1 MKAKRTISISK
12 RLLRNFLLLAGLSVV
27 GLTALYVYWLWDARD
42 VFADDELGDIATIVA
57 RDARRLP
64 DGTIELRFTENTARE
79 LSSIEG
85 LRVFVLDPRSGR
97 TVMDSPIGTGMLLPI
112 APSTAWRLPYM
123 VIDAPPGAAGG
134 GRHELALVTRDVRGV
149 GPLRVAVMRPE
160 PLHDDIGH
168 WILTSVFPEV
178 LPVIVPIYVIIMAI
192 ALWTVRSSLRPVT
205 RAAEQANLVDA
216 SRPETRLETAV
227 PAEIRPL
234 VDAVNNAFD
243 RLALGFAEQRRFTA
257 NAAHELRTPLAV
269 MRARLDALEDRG
281 IADAI
286 RADVERMSRIIEQ
299 LLAVS
304 RLDSRLPITKDPVD
318 LSEVAGDVVARLA
331 PLAVAAGKQ
340 VSLQAPDERV
350 QVIGNA
356 EMLSAAARNLI
367 ENALRYTP
375 CGQSVNV
382 VIEGEADSVRLEVH
396 DAGPGVNVDAQQH
409 IFERFWR
416 GQDRGGGAG
425 LGLAI
430 VHEVAVQHGGKVEVT
445 RSAMGGAL
453 FRLTLP
459 PSGMGAKA

>member
-1 MKAKRTISISK
+1 MNATRTISISK

-27 GLTALYVYWLWDARD
+27 GLTVLYVYWLWDARD
-42 VFADDELGDIATIVA
+42 VFADDELGDIATIAV
-57 RDARRLP
+57 RDARRLA
-64 DGTIELRFTENTARE
+64 DGTVELKHSDRTIRE
-79 LSSIEG
+79 LDDVDG
-85 LRVFVLDPRSGR
+85 LRIFVMDPRTGR
-97 TVMDSPIGTGMLLPI
+97 TVKDSPVGTGALLPI

-123 VIDAPPGAAGG
+123 VVDAPPGAAI
-134 GRHELALVTRDVRGV
+134 GRRYQLALVTRDVRGV

-160 PLHDDIGH
+160 PRHDDIGH

-178 LPVIVPIYVIIMAI
+178 LPVIAPIFVIIMAI
-192 ALWTVRSSLRPVT
+192 ALWTVRSALRPVT
-205 RAAEQANLVDA
+205 RAADQANLIDA

-234 VDAVNNAFD
+234 VDAVNKAFD

-269 MRARLDALEDRG
+269 LRARLDALEDRG
-281 IADAI
+281 MADAI
-286 RADVERMSRIIEQ
+286 RADVERMSRIIDQ

-318 LSEVAGDVVARLA
+318 LAEVASDVVARLA

-340 VSLQAPDERV
+340 LSLQAPDRPVRV
-350 QVIGNA
+350 VGNA
-356 EMLSAAARNLI
+356 EMLAAAARNLV

-375 CGQSVNV
+375 RGQSVNV
-382 VIEGEADSVRLEVH
+382 VIEGEADNVRLEVH
-396 DAGPGVNVDAQQH
+396 DAGPGVTADTQQH

-416 GQDRGGGAG
+416 GHDRGGGAG

-430 VHEVAVQHGGKVEVT
+430 VHEVAVQHGGRVEVA

-459 PSGMGAKA
+459 PMDVQAAA

>member
-1 MKAKRTISISK
+1 MSANRTNSISK

-27 GLTALYVYWLWDARD
+27 GLTGLYVYWLWDARD

-64 DGTIELRFTENTARE
+64 DGGIELKFSERTRRDLEA
-79 LSSIEG
+79 IDG
-85 LRVFVLDPRSGR
+85 LRVFVMDPRTGR
-97 TVMDSPIGTGMLLPI
+97 TVMDSPAGTGALLPI

-123 VIDAPPGAAGG
+123 VVDAPPGVDSGK
-134 GRHELALVTRDVRGV
+134 RHELALVTREVRGV

-178 LPVIVPIYVIIMAI
+178 LPVLAPIFVIVMGI
-192 ALWTVRSSLRPVT
+192 ALWTVRSALRPVT
-205 RAAEQANLVDA
+205 RAAEQANLIDA

-269 MRARLDALEDRG
+269 LRARVDTLEDRG
-281 IADAI
+281 MADTI
-286 RADVERMSRIIEQ
+286 RTDVERMSRIIEQ

-304 RLDSRLPITKDPVD
+304 RLDSRLPIAKDPVD
-318 LSEVAGDVVARLA
+318 LAEVAGEVVARLA

-340 VSLQAPDERV
+340 LSLQAPKRPVRV
-350 QVIGNA
+350 AGNA
-356 EMLSAAARNLI
+356 EMLAAAARNLV

-375 CGQSVNV
+375 RGQSVNV
-382 VIEGEADSVRLEVH
+382 VIEGADDVRLEVH
-396 DAGPGVNVDAQQH
+396 DAGPGVTLDAQSH
-409 IFERFWR
+409 LFERFWR

-430 VHEVAVQHGGKVEVT
+430 VHEVALQHGGKVEVA

-453 FRLTLP
+453 FRLILP
-459 PSGMGAKA
+459 SLALPAAA

>member
-1 MKAKRTISISK
+1 MKAKRTISISS

-64 DGTIELRFTENTARE
+64 DGTIELKFTDETRRE
-79 LSSIEG
+79 LSAVEG
-85 LRVFVLDPRSGR
+85 LRIFVLDPRTGR
-97 TVMDSPIGTGMLLPI
+97 TIMDSPIGTGALLPI
-112 APSTAWRLPYM
+112 APPTAWRLPYM
-123 VIDAPPGAAGG
+123 VIDAPPGIASGS
-134 GRHELALVTRDVRGV
+134 RHQLALVTREVREV

-234 VDAVNNAFD
+234 VDAVNKAFD

-269 MRARLDALEDRG
+269 MRARLDALQDRG
-281 IADAI
+281 MADAI

-340 VSLQAPDERV
+340 VSLQAPDRPVRV
-350 QVIGNA
+350 FGNA

-382 VIEGEADSVRLEVH
+382 VIEDKGDSVRLEVH
-396 DAGPGVNVDAQQH
+396 DAGPGVSVDAQQH

-459 PSGMGAKA
+459 SSGMGARA

>member
-1 MKAKRTISISK
+1 MAAKRTISISK

-42 VFADDELGDIATIVA
+42 VFADDELGDIATIVV

-64 DGTIELRFTENTARE
+64 DGTTELKFTERTKRE
-79 LSSIEG
+79 LAAVDG
-85 LRVFVLDPRSGR
+85 LRIFVLDPRTGR
-97 TVMDSPIGTGMLLPI
+97 TIMDSPNGTGALLPI
-112 APSTAWRLPYM
+112 MPAAAWRLPYM
-123 VIDAPPGAAGG
+123 VVDAPPGVESGK
-134 GRHELALVTRDVRGV
+134 RHELALVTRDIRGV

-178 LPVIVPIYVIIMAI
+178 LPVIAPIFLIIMGI

-205 RAAEQANLVDA
+205 RAAEQANLIDA

-234 VDAVNNAFD
+234 VDAVNKAFD

-269 MRARLDALEDRG
+269 LRARLDTLEDRG
-281 IADAI
+281 MADAI

-304 RLDSRLPITKDPVD
+304 RLDSRLPIAKDPVD
-318 LSEVAGDVVARLA
+318 LAEVAGDVVARLA

-340 VSLQAPDERV
+340 LSLQAPDRPVRV
-350 QVIGNA
+350 VGNA
-356 EMLSAAARNLI
+356 EMLAAAARNLV

-375 CGQSVNV
+375 RGQSVNV
-382 VIEGEADSVRLEVH
+382 VIEGEDDDVRLEVH
-396 DAGPGVNVDAQQH
+396 DAGPGVTADAQQH
-409 IFERFWR
+409 MFERFWR

-430 VHEVAVQHGGKVEVT
+430 VHEVAVQHGGKVEVS

-459 PSGMGAKA
+459 PQGMQVAA

>member
-1 MKAKRTISISK
+1 MRAKRTISISN

-42 VFADDELGDIATIVA
+42 VFADDELAEIATIVA
-57 RDARRLP
+57 SDARRLP
-64 DGTIELRFTENTARE
+64 DGTIELIFTDRTRRQ
-79 LSSIEG
+79 LSGIEG
-85 LRVFVLDPRSGR
+85 LRILVLDPRSGR
-97 TVMDSPIGTGMLLPI
+97 TVMDSPAGTGALLPI
-112 APSTAWRLPYM
+112 APSTAWRLPYI
-123 VIDAPPGAAGG
+123 VIDAPPGVVSGT
-134 GRHELALVTRDVRGV
+134 RHQLALVTREVRGV

-178 LPVIVPIYVIIMAI
+178 LPAVVPIFVIIMAI
-192 ALWTVRSSLRPVT
+192 ALWTVRSSMRPVT

-234 VDAVNNAFD
+234 VDAVNKAFD

-269 MRARLDALEDRG
+269 LRARVDTLEDRG
-281 IADAI
+281 MADTI

-304 RLDSRLPITKDPVD
+304 RLDSRFPIARDTVD
-318 LSEVAGDVVARLA
+318 LCEVAGDVVARLA

-340 VSLQAPDERV
+340 ISLQAPDSPVRV
-350 QVIGNA
+350 VGNA
-356 EMLSAAARNLI
+356 EMLAAAARNLV
-367 ENALRYTP
+367 ENAIRYTP
-375 CGQSVNV
+375 RGQSVNV
-382 VIEGEADSVRLEVH
+382 VIEHGAEGVRLEVH
-396 DAGPGVNVDAQQH
+396 DAGPGVTADAQQH

-430 VHEVAVQHGGKVEVT
+430 VHEVAVQHRGKVEVAH
-445 RSAMGGAL
+445 SAMGGAL

-459 PSGMGAKA
+459 TAGLGAGA